1 MSETVLNKS
10 ILEEF
15 KESELGRLP
24 KSWEVKSLG
33 DISSFRRGSFP
44 QPYGNPEWYSKE
56 GYPFVQVYDI
66 AENNRLKAS
75 TKVRISEAAASQSVF
90 IPKGS
95 LIVSLQ
101 GSIGRVAITQY
112 DSYVDRTI
120 LIFSNF
126 ESKLDTNYFSTIIRE
141 LFRNKSVVADGGI
154 IKTITKETLRKF
166 KIKIPPLPEQKK
178 ITSILNSVDDV
189 IEKTQSQINKLQDL
203 KKGTMNE
210 LLTKGIGH
218 TEFEENELGKV
229 PKKWRT
235 LKMSDITTFLS
246 NGFVGSA
253 SQYYRNTGVPYLVSK
268 NIRENRIDAE
278 KMTYIAE
285 EFHKANIGSQLKKN
299 DLPTVQSG
307 HVGVSAVVTENF
319 DNTNCHA
326 LIISRFKKEI
336 VNSNF
341 LSYYFNSSIG
351 KKRLFKISVGSTI
364 PHINTKDLKKFS
376 VPLPKLE
383 EQVKIVSLLK
393 TLDTTIKNKNLKLE
407 KYQSLKKS
415 LMQDLLTGKVR
426 VSVN

>member
-1 MSETVLNKS
+1 
-10 ILEEF
+10 
-15 KESELGRLP
+15 
-24 KSWEVKSLG
+24 
-33 DISSFRRGSFP
+33 
-44 QPYGNPEWYSKE
+44 
-56 GYPFVQVYDI
+56 
-66 AENNRLKAS
+66 
-75 TKVRISEAAASQSVF
+75 
-90 IPKGS
+90 
-95 LIVSLQ
+95 
-101 GSIGRVAITQY
+101 
-112 DSYVDRTI
+112 
-120 LIFSNF
+120 
-126 ESKLDTNYFSTIIRE
+126 
-141 LFRNKSVVADGGI
+141 
-154 IKTITKETLRKF
+154 
-166 KIKIPPLPEQKK
+166 
-178 ITSILNSVDDV
+178 
-189 IEKTQSQINKLQDL
+189 
-203 KKGTMNE
+203 
-210 LLTKGIGH
+210 
-218 TEFEENELGKV
+218 
-229 PKKWRT
+229 
-235 LKMSDITTFLS
+235 MSDITTFLS

-299 DLPTVQSG
+299 DLLTVQSG